1 MNWYF
6 LRYADVL
13 LLYAEALNEWKHG
26 PDAEA
31 YNAINAVRRRG
42 YGNPSNTSA
51 CDLPQGLDET
61 SFREAVHKER
71 SYELSFEGHR
81 RQDLIRWGI
90 YYKTVQ
96 ATAKEL
102 GYWWEGTGSPNY
114 SVATY
119 TEEGKH
125 ELFPIPQRDMD
136 LCIQFNQNP
145 NGN

>member
-1 MNWYF
+1 MLF
-6 LRYADVL
+6 RS
-13 LLYAEALNEWKHG
+13 
-26 PDAEA
+26 AEA

-61 SFREAVHKER
+61 SFREAVRKER

-102 GYWWEGTGSPNY
+102 GYWWEGTGSPVT
-114 SVATY
+114 SVTTPLTMFWA
-119 TEEGKH
+119 
-125 ELFPIPQRDMD
+125 
-136 LCIQFNQNP
+136 
-145 NGN
+145 

>member
-1 MNWYF
+1 MKQVF
-6 LRYADVL
+6 VKQIR
-13 LLYAEALNEWKHG
+13 
-26 PDAEA
+26 
-31 YNAINAVRRRG
+31 
-42 YGNPSNTSA
+42 
-51 CDLPQGLDET
+51 
-61 SFREAVHKER
+61 KER
-71 SYELSFEGHR
+71 SYEFIIWKDTG

-145 NGN
+145 KW